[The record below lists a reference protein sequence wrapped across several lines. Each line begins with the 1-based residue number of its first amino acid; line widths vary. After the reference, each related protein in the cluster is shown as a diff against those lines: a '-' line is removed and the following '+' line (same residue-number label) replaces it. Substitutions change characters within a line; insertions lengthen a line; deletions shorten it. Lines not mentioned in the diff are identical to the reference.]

1 MCSQCIPRSQDLF
14 TYSNLFHARSH
25 DTQFT
30 RYSLWDLQSGLNISV
45 FDCIWSS
52 VHCQSLRFLE
62 MMDNSICDTLEL
74 HIRHNVMTWKGSHL
88 FSILHLLLHQSTVV
102 YIRLNAPYGLYL
114 HAYTCWRTCK
124 VSRNYIIQLQSIKII
139 HTNLETDLSLISQNE
154 VHDDWCSNILMHMC
168 KFMCIKQKHRGHDEG

>member
-1 MCSQCIPRSQDLF
+1 MYPWSQDLF

-30 RYSLWDLQSGLNISV
+30 RYSILGLNISV

-52 VHCQSLRFLE
+52 VHCQSMCFLE

-74 HIRHNVMTWKGSHL
+74 HIGHNAMTWKGSHL

-102 YIRLNAPYGLYL
+102 YIRLNAPYGLCL

-124 VSRNYIIQLQSIKII
+124 LSRNDIIQLQSIKSI
-139 HTNLETDLSLISQNE
+139 HTNLETDLSLISHEWGSWWLMLQHSHAHVQ
-154 VHDDWCSNILMHMC
+154 VHVH
-168 KFMCIKQKHRGHDEG
+168 